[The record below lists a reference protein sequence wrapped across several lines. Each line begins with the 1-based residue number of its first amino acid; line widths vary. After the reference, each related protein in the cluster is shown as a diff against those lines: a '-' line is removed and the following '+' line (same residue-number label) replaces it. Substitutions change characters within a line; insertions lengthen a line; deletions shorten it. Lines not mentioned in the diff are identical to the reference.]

1 MTITTRF
8 RRLKYL
14 SPLYREPSY
23 LPPVSQTDAQKRFRP
38 QRVFRS
44 ARRAIPA
51 RSFQPVGAA
60 VRAEDPALAI
70 GSVDTAVDLL
80 NRALNTDRLIADFSA

>member
-1 MTITTRF
+1 
-8 RRLKYL
+8 
-14 SPLYREPSY
+14 
-23 LPPVSQTDAQKRFRP
+23 
-38 QRVFRS
+38 
-44 ARRAIPA
+44 
-51 RSFQPVGAA
+51 VGAA